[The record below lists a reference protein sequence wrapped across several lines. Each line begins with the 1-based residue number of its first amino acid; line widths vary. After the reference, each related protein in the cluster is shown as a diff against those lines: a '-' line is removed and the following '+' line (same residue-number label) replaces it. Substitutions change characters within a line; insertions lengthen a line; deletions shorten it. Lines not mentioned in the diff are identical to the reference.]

1 MAQRLQKLAENHRA
15 LLACVR
21 GFSVLGGPLTI
32 LVFTLGKKFKAHVLQ
47 RIKQASRGLA
57 PFDYLFIE
65 NTLPTEIK
73 YYPQSG

>member
-1 MAQRLQKLAENHRA
+1 MKLNFDFLRSLAHFSSPEFFWFSHQR
-15 LLACVR
+15 C
-21 GFSVLGGPLTI
+21 
-32 LVFTLGKKFKAHVLQ
+32 KKFKAHVLQ